1 MTFLNALISSSSFI
15 VYSLRFS
22 NIKYHDICDKDSI
35 TSFPSLIP
43 LIYFSCFITQA
54 RIFSTVLNR
63 NNKNRYPCRVL
74 DLRQKVFIKFF
85 IKYGI
90 NCRFSQK
97 PFIRLRKLLSQFS
110 EFLLQIPVKL
120 FQMIFSHLL
129 RRSFYSSNMMNIH

>member
-1 MTFLNALISSSSFI
+1 MTFLNALISSSSCI

-22 NIKYHDICDKDSI
+22 NIKNHDICDKDSI

-63 NNKNRYPCRVL
+63 NNQNRYPCRIL
-74 DLRQKVFIKFF
+74 DLRQKVFIQSF

-129 RRSFYSSNMMNIH
+129 RSYFSLLF